1 MGSNRQFLR
10 LFNPRA
16 IPIDSVVFS
25 KGGGGGG
32 VKIPGTGLKMAK
44 VMGLNHFLKI
54 EAAST
59 STQVI

>member
-32 VKIPGTGLKMAK
+32 GGGGVKTLGTAEK
-44 VMGLNHFLKI
+44 VMGSNHFLI

>member
-32 VKIPGTGLKMAK
+32 GGVKTLGRAEK
-44 VMGLNHFLKI
+44 VMGSNHFFLI

>member
-32 VKIPGTGLKMAK
+32 VKTLGRAEK
-44 VMGLNHFLKI
+44 VMGSNHFFLI

>member
-1 MGSNRQFLR
+1 MGSNRQLLR

-25 KGGGGGG
+25 KGGGG

-44 VMGLNHFLKI
+44 VMGSNHFLKI